1 MPSGRFDHGRNKPE
15 LGIDVVVAPVVVKS
29 DSSDAINTDHS
40 KTIINI
46 GTIVNIAPSLTP
58 FFANCLFSS
67 LSTKNIA
74 IPPTSPKNMG
84 NRYHAIEP
92 FSCCSDILLPH
103 FFHGRY
109 KLVINNLFANLSNIA
124 IYAAR
129 HHYLTAQSPF
139 FGLDPFRTARR
150 VK

>member
-15 LGIDVVVAPVVVKS
+15 SGIGVVVATAAVVVVKS

-84 NRYHAIEP
+84 NKYHIFEP
-92 FSCCSDILLPH
+92 RFFCCSDNFSI
-103 FFHGRY
+103 
-109 KLVINNLFANLSNIA
+109 
-124 IYAAR
+124 
-129 HHYLTAQSPF
+129 
-139 FGLDPFRTARR
+139 
-150 VK
+150 

>member
-74 IPPTSPKNMG
+74 IPPTNPKNMG
-84 NRYHAIEP
+84 NRYHVAKP
-92 FSCCSDILLPH
+92 RFVCCSDI
-103 FFHGRY
+103 FF
-109 KLVINNLFANLSNIA
+109 
-124 IYAAR
+124 
-129 HHYLTAQSPF
+129 YLTF
-139 FGLDPFRTARR
+139 FMPDIS
-150 VK
+150 